1 MPLRSITDL
10 MPHQYHTI
18 VLSFNHLHRHI
29 LHHIN
34 ILYINTLNLHL
45 VVRRTLLHHFR
56 TLILRPVVRRVLLHH
71 IHTLHHMYSR
81 HIHIFLPEPM
91 VRLVV
96 MLLHHIHTLYLRYIH
111 TLYLNLFIL

>member
-10 MPHQYHTI
+10 MSHQYRTI

-56 TLILRPVVRRVLLHH
+56 TLILWPVVRRVL
-71 IHTLHHMYSR
+71 LHHMYSR
-81 HIHIFLPEPM
+81 HIHIFLPEPV
-91 VRLVV
+91 VRLIV
-96 MLLHHIHTLYLRYIH
+96 MLLHHIHILYLRYIH